1 MDYTKDYVLI
11 LKESLERKI
20 GILNQLKE
28 YNDEQ
33 KKLCSAENFDIEAYD
48 VLVEKKSKLAD
59 DLETIDGGFSSVYDR
74 VSTELKENKDKY
86 SSDIADMQRY
96 IALITD
102 MIAGIQADEKRIFE
116 MAKSKLDIR
125 RKEVVAAKKSNQIAA
140 NYYKSMSRTSVS
152 DPQFMDKKK

>member
-20 GILNQLKE
+20 GILKQLKE

-33 KKLCSAENFDIEAYD
+33 KKICGSENFDIDAYD
-48 VLVEKKSKLAD
+48 AVVEKKSKLAD
-59 DLETIDGGFSSVYDR
+59 DLETIDSGFSSVYDR

-86 SSDIADMQRY
+86 SLDIADMQRY
-96 IALITD
+96 IAVITD

-116 MAKSKLDIR
+116 MAKAKLDER
-125 RKEVVAAKKSNQIAA
+125 RKEVAAVKKSNQIAA
-140 NYYKSMSRTSVS
+140 NYYKSMSKTSVS

>member
-1 MDYTKDYVLI
+1 
-11 LKESLERKI
+11 
-20 GILNQLKE
+20 
-28 YNDEQ
+28 
-33 KKLCSAENFDIEAYD
+33 
-48 VLVEKKSKLAD
+48 
-59 DLETIDGGFSSVYDR
+59 
-74 VSTELKENKDKY
+74 
-86 SSDIADMQRY
+86 
-96 IALITD
+96 